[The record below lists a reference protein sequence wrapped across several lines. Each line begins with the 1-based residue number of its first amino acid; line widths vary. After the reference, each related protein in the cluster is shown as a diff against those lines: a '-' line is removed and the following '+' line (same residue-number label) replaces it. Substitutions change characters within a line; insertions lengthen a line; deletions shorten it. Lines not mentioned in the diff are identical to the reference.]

1 MKASTQSSLPTVL
14 QSAPVNPGARPPS
27 QRCCCQEALVP
38 SISPQ
43 TRGSVQLNV
52 NASVG
57 RSAPEAQEGRERH
70 AVHLTRGQ
78 VDRLRQ
84 PVALQN
90 GTHLAP
96 KAKAEA
102 SLSSVP
108 LSHISADHRVSPSH
122 PGQLLSHGTKH
133 WCFIWGPHI
142 RGSMHED
149 TEAPPSGQSL
159 LKSLGTK
166 TAICWDALQTDS
178 TRDFWNGRC

>member
-1 MKASTQSSLPTVL
+1 M
-14 QSAPVNPGARPPS
+14 
-27 QRCCCQEALVP
+27 P